1 MLKTLSKCIREYK
14 LASILSPL
22 FVTIE
27 VILECIIPFIIAE
40 LINVIDTT
48 VPGEIDMGQVWMYGG
63 ILVAM
68 AVASLVSGALAGA
81 FCARASA
88 GFAKN
93 VRKDMFYNIQT
104 FSFENIDKYSTP
116 SLVTRMTTD
125 VWNLQMAYMMIVRIA
140 VRCPVMIVFAAV
152 MAFVMGGN
160 LAWIFLAVIPVLAI
174 ALGIIMWK
182 ALPLFKKLFPK
193 YDDMNESVQENIKGI
208 RVVKS
213 YVREEHEKEKFAR
226 TSGALCKEFTKAERL
241 LAWNNPIMQF
251 CFYGVICAVL
261 YIGSYFIMTTAGG
274 VDPVTTGEVSQ
285 LIVYGMQILS
295 SLMMFSMVF
304 AMIVMSMESARR
316 ICEIL
321 NEKSTLSN
329 PAQPLYD
336 VPDGSVDFDHVSFK
350 YAANAEKNVLEDIN
364 LHIRSGET
372 IGIIGGTGSSKTS
385 LVNLISRLYDVTEGT
400 VRVGGHDVREYD
412 LETLRNQVAVV
423 LQKNVL
429 FSGTI
434 KENLRWG
441 NKEATDEQ
449 LVEACKLAQADDFI
463 QSFPDKYDTYI
474 EQGGTNVSGGQKQRL
489 CIARALLKNPKILI
503 LDDSTSAVDT
513 HTDALIRKAFRDYI
527 PSTTKIIIA
536 QRISSVED
544 ADRIIVLESGKI
556 NGIGTHEELLKNNK
570 IYSEVYY
577 SQVKGSDASAAEG
590 GAEHAEN

>member
-14 LASILSPL
+14 TASILSPI

-27 VILECIIPFIIAE
+27 VVLECLIPFVIAQ
-40 LINVIDTT
+40 LINVIDQTS
-48 VPGEIDMGQVWMYGG
+48 PAAIDMGKVWMYGG
-63 ILVAM
+63 ILIAM
-68 AVASLVSGALAGA
+68 AVVSLATGALAGA
-81 FCARASA
+81 ACARASA

-104 FSFENIDKYSTP
+104 FSFENIDKFSTP

-140 VRCPVMIVFAAV
+140 VRCPVMIIFAAV
-152 MAFVMGGN
+152 MAFVLGGN
-160 LAWIFLAVIPVLAI
+160 LAWIFLAVIPVLVI
-174 ALGIIMWK
+174 LLMIIMWK
-182 ALPLFKKLFPK
+182 ALPLFQKVFKK
-193 YDDMNESVQENIKGI
+193 YDNLNESIQENIKGI

-213 YVREEHEKEKFAR
+213 YVREDYEKQKFNRA
-226 TSGALCKEFTKAERL
+226 ADDVCKDFTRAERL
-241 LAWNNPIMQF
+241 LAWNSPIMQF

-261 YIGSYFIMTTAGG
+261 YIGAYIIMDSAGST
-274 VDPVTTGEVSQ
+274 TTGEVSQ

-304 AMIVMSMESARR
+304 AMIVMSLESARR

-321 NEKSTLSN
+321 NEKSTLDN
-329 PAQPLYD
+329 PENPIYY
-336 VPDGSVDFDHVSFK
+336 VSDGSIDFENVSFK
-350 YAANAEKNVLEDIN
+350 YASNAEKNVLEGIN
-364 LHIRSGET
+364 LHIASGET

-385 LVNLISRLYDVTEGT
+385 LVNLISRLYDVSEGS
-400 VRVGGHDVREYD
+400 VKVGGHDVREYD

-463 QSFPDKYDTYI
+463 QSFPEKYDTYI

-489 CIARALLKNPKILI
+489 CIARALLKNPKVII

-513 HTDALIRKAFRDYI
+513 HTDALIRKAFREYI
-527 PSTTKIIIA
+527 PTTTKIIIA
-536 QRISSVED
+536 QRISSVQD

-556 NGIGTHEELLKNNK
+556 NGIGTHEELLKSNK
-570 IYSEVYY
+570 IYAEVYY
-577 SQVKGSDASAAEG
+577 SQVKGSDESAESAQG
-590 GAEHAEN
+590 GEENGN